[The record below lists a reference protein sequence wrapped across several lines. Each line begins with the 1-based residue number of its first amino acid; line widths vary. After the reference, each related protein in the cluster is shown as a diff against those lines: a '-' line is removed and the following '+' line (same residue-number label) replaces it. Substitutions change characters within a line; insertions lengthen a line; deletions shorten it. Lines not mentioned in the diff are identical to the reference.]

1 MKKWWLELYTI
12 PQIKFLLIVNIVV
25 MIISLIGLTFAPQ
38 YLSFYL
44 LMYLFPVFVFCA
56 GGVDGI
62 YSNLE
67 FHKMTIPL
75 KKLRGIFLKDMALQF
90 GAFFFITF
98 VCLWIPML
106 FFFKEEN
113 IKMHPM
119 LLILTGTPSY
129 SFFASAIFIMFALNS
144 RTVRINLKQ
153 REELIPFLFLVAI
166 VALGFYFKEV
176 FIALTILLSVLTA
189 RFYHFMQIRFHKVKQ
204 HDMKM
209 HYSCLSL
216 VVVCTIMFSVG
227 CGRLVRHEMNVKGYS
242 VGSKYKTIYVF
253 EDFLPTLEPETVTRL
268 MKYPVAAE
276 VVFKNASK
284 DVYKMPVEMFIR
296 SKDMKIISLYL
307 QNGTPSEDNILYLRK
322 QMEYY
327 PDAKDWENF
336 SEYQIAQSFLN
347 KHSNQ
352 NSSTNRS
359 VASEP
364 YE

>member
-1 MKKWWLELYTI
+1 MTKWWLELYTI
-12 PQIKFLLIVNIVV
+12 PQMKFIAIVNVVV
-25 MIISLIGLTFAPQ
+25 MIISLVGLKFAPQ

-44 LMYLFPVFVFCA
+44 LLYLFPVFVFCA

-67 FHKMTIPL
+67 FHKMTVPL
-75 KKLRGIFLKDMALQF
+75 KKLRWIFIQDMALQF
-90 GAFFFITF
+90 CAFFVITF

-129 SFFASAIFIMFALNS
+129 SFFATTIFIMFALNS
-144 RTVRINLKQ
+144 RTIRINVKQ
-153 REELIPFLFLVAI
+153 HEELLPFLTVVAI
-166 VALGFYFKEV
+166 TSVGFYFKEV
-176 FIALTILLSVLTA
+176 FFALTFLLSVLTA
-189 RFYHFMQIRFHKVKQ
+189 RFYHFMQLKFHKVKS
-204 HDMKM
+204 HDLKM

-216 VVVCTIMFSVG
+216 VVACTIMFSVG
-227 CGRLVRHEMNVKGYS
+227 CGHLVRYEMNVKGYS

-276 VVFKNASK
+276 AVFKNASK

-296 SKDMKIISLYL
+296 SKDMKIVSIYL
-307 QNGTPSEDNILYLRK
+307 QCGKPSEDNILYLKK
-322 QMEYY
+322 QIEYY
-327 PDAKDWENF
+327 PDPKEWENF

-364 YE
+364 HE

>member
-12 PQIKFLLIVNIVV
+12 PQIKFLAIVNVVV
-25 MIISLIGLTFAPQ
+25 MIISLIGLKFAPQ

-44 LMYLFPVFVFCA
+44 LFYLFPVFVFCA

-67 FHKMTIPL
+67 FHKMTVPL
-75 KKLRGIFLKDMALQF
+75 KKLRMIFIQDMALQF
-90 GAFFFITF
+90 IAFFCITF
-98 VCLWIPML
+98 VCLWVPML

-119 LLILTGTPSY
+119 LLVLTGTPSY

-144 RTVRINLKQ
+144 RTVRINVKQ
-153 REELIPFLFLVAI
+153 REELIPFLLLVA
-166 VALGFYFKEV
+166 VVGLGFYFREV

-189 RFYHFMQIRFHKVKQ
+189 RFYHFMQIRFHRVKL

-216 VVVCTIMFSVG
+216 VVATTIMFSVG
-227 CGRLVRHEMNVKGYS
+227 CAHLVRYEMNVKGYS
-242 VGSKYKTIYVF
+242 VGSKFKTIYVF

-268 MKYPVAAE
+268 MKYPVATEA
-276 VVFKNASK
+276 VFKNASK
-284 DVYKMPVEMFIR
+284 EIYKMPVEMFIR
-296 SKDMKIISLYL
+296 SKDMKIVSIYL
-307 QNGTPSEDNILYLRK
+307 QNGKPSEDNILYLKK

-327 PDAKDWENF
+327 PDPKDWENF
-336 SEYQIAQSFLN
+336 SEYKIAKSFLN
-347 KHSNQ
+347 KYSDQ
-352 NSSTNRS
+352 NSINRS
-359 VASEP
+359 IASDPE
-364 YE
+364 E